1 MNKKKTREAR
11 TTCKTEV
18 KSKNLLGP
26 TDITRKIT
34 GLDVDDTLFE
44 GNKKKRYLLIDA
56 HF

>member
-44 GNKKKRYLLIDA
+44 GNKKKVERTIKK
-56 HF
+56 